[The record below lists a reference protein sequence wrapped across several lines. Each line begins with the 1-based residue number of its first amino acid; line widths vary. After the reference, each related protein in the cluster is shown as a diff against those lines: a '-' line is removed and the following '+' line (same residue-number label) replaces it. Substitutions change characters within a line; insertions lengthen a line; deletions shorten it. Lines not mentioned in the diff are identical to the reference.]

1 MKRIALIS
9 LHTPTAT
16 NCRGASALPY
26 HLMAFRPTNVRMEVW
41 SFNLNGCSDEQIKES
56 ENALGI
62 RIHTVGQPS
71 WFRFLNPAPVRLFL
85 PKPVLGYLP
94 LPKTAR
100 KEITD
105 YINGAESALWIY
117 GEDIARMAKQFSRVP
132 VVISG
137 PDCEAMYYHRVLG
150 MSGIRSRMTSK
161 LRYTLM
167 YHRYKA
173 MTRRY
178 PAGDSIRYHL
188 VGEEDV
194 RFLKSINP
202 AVDVRFIRHPHYDIS
217 NHPKAPAAGNKRLKL
232 LIAGSYTFTMAQ
244 AVDEAVESMKPL
256 PQEVKDKFLV
266 TFLGIGWEKCG
277 AELRDSG
284 FDVEFKGY
292 VDDYAAE
299 VSSHHIQLTPVAV
312 GTGTKGKV
320 LDAFANGLMVIGTP
334 FALENI
340 AVESGKE
347 CIEYC
352 SGSDL
357 SNWLT
362 TIAKSPDLISR
373 IAKAGQ
379 RAVLSQ
385 HSQAK
390 IANEFFKLFQSTSS
404 EMTI

>member
-16 NCRGASALPY
+16 NYRGASALPY
-26 HLMAFRPTNVRMEVW
+26 HLMAFHPDDVALEVW
-41 SFNLNGCSDEQIKES
+41 SFNLNGCSEEQIKES

-62 RIHTVGQPS
+62 QIHIVRRPS
-71 WFRFLNPAPVRLFL
+71 WYRFLNPAPVRLFI
-85 PKPVLGYLP
+85 PKPVLSYLP

-105 YINGAESALWIY
+105 YLNGAESALWIY
-117 GEDIARMAKQFSRVP
+117 GEDIARMAKQFSGVP
-132 VVISG
+132 TVISG

-150 MSGIRSRMTSK
+150 MRGIRSRMTSK

-178 PAGDSIRYHL
+178 PTGDGIRYHL

-194 RFLKSINP
+194 KFLKSINP

-217 NHPKAPAAGNKRLKL
+217 KHPHASAADSKRLKL
-232 LIAGSYTFTMAQ
+232 LIAGSYNFTMAQ
-244 AVDEAVESMKPL
+244 AADKAVEAMKSL
-256 PQEVKDKFLV
+256 PQNVKDKYLV

-277 AELRDSG
+277 TELRDSG
-284 FDVEFKGY
+284 FDVKFKGY

-299 VSSHHIQLTPVAV
+299 ISSHHIQLTPVAV

-334 FALENI
+334 LALENI
-340 AVESGKE
+340 AVKSGKE
-347 CIEYC
+347 CVLYRDGVELADWLNRLAHEPSTIEE
-352 SGSDL
+352 
-357 SNWLT
+357 
-362 TIAKSPDLISR
+362 IAR
-373 IAKAGQ
+373 AGKE
-379 RAVLSQ
+379 AVLRE
-385 HSQAK
+385 HGREK
-390 IANEFFKLFQSTSS
+390 IAREFFSLF
-404 EMTI
+404 E